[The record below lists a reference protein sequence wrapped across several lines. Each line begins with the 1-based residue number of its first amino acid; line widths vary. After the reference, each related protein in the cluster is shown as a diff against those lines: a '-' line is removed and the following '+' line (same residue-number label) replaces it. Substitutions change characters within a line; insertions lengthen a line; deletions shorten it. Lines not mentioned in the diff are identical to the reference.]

1 MNMAASFSD
10 VLVSHRFYELPIDI
24 PRYPWISIDIHCY
37 PMLYLRVMICPNAGN
52 ALRAYWKPS

>member
-52 ALRAYWKPS
+52 ALRAY